1 MTDVLK
7 ALHFHERACFFAAN
21 STGAEH
27 DEGLG
32 FECGVKFFNRLREI
46 AEVVDVGVQGA
57 VKGAQADLIF
67 VADVQKS
74 NGSFFVEPQLKLV
87 GGDFRGRAAGG
98 VDSLHPKADDLL
110 LNFDEHS
117 LKGLI

>member
-1 MTDVLK
+1 MK
-7 ALHFHERACFFAAN
+7 AQHFHEGACFFAAN

-32 FECGVKFFNRLREI
+32 FERGVELLNRLREI
-46 AEVVDVGVQGA
+46 AEVVDVGIQRSLE
-57 VKGAQADLIF
+57 GAQANLIF
-67 VADVQKS
+67 VADVEQS
-74 NGSFFVEPQLKLV
+74 DGAFFVEPLFKFL
-87 GGDFRGRAAGG
+87 GGDFRGGVAGG

>member
-27 DEGLG
+27 DEGFG
-32 FECGVKFFNRLREI
+32 FEGGVKFFNRLREI

-57 VKGAQADLIF
+57 LKGAQADLIF

-74 NGSFFVEPQLKLV
+74 DGAFFIEPLLKFLGRDF
-87 GGDFRGRAAGG
+87 GGGVAGG

>member
-7 ALHFHERACFFAAN
+7 ALHFHERACFFASN
-21 STGAEH
+21 SAGTEH

-32 FECGVKFFNRLREI
+32 FERGVKFFNRLREI

-57 VKGAQADLIF
+57 LKGAQADLIL
-67 VADVQKS
+67 VADVEQS
-74 NGSFFVEPQLKLV
+74 DGAFFVEPLLKFL
-87 GGDFRGRAAGG
+87 GGDFRGGMAGG
-98 VDSLHPKADDLL
+98 VDSFHPKADDLL